1 MRQVLSTHMPTKW
14 GRFETLGF
22 ERQISNGTRRVE
34 TALALVL
41 GDLTDGA
48 PLLRI
53 HSQCLTGELFRSMRC
68 DCSDQ
73 LDLAMREI
81 VKEGCGVVIYEHQE
95 GRGIGLMAKLQ
106 AYRLQDA
113 GLDTLDANCAL
124 GHPVD
129 CRDFSLPAEILRH
142 LGISRVR
149 LLSNN
154 PRKSRALR
162 DAGIEIIERVACEVA
177 PTPHSFAYL
186 RTKRDR
192 MGHTLTLGQERQ
204 RDRLQDAV
212 EFATIDQAIRDLRS
226 GRMVV
231 VVDDEGRE
239 NEGDLLIAAE
249 MITPEAI
256 AFMANH
262 GRGLICLAMTDERL
276 KQLQLAPMTTDNNAL
291 GGTAFTVSIDVRGRC
306 VTTGISAH
314 DRAQTISAAIDSR
327 SVPEDFARPGHVFP
341 IRARAGGV
349 LERRGHTEAAVD
361 LACLAGLYPAG
372 VICEIVND
380 DGTMARITDLVHF
393 CKLHDL
399 KMVTVVDLAR
409 YRLELPAERSVVRA
423 EGLSP
428 VCQAESALP
437 QRLESIESCVA
448 G

>member
-1 MRQVLSTHMPTKW
+1 MIRQVLSTRMPTKW

-22 ERQISNGTRRVE
+22 ERQVANGTRRVE

-48 PLLRI
+48 PLLRV

-81 VKEGCGVVIYEHQE
+81 ARQGCGLVIYEHQE

-124 GHPVD
+124 GHLVD
-129 CRDFSLPAEILRH
+129 CRNFSLPAEILRH
-142 LGISRVR
+142 LGISQVR

-154 PRKSRALR
+154 PRKSCALR
-162 DAGIEIIERVACEVA
+162 DAGIEVIERLACEVA

-192 MGHTLTLGQERQ
+192 MGHALTLGRQQEREGL
-204 RDRLQDAV
+204 RDAV
-212 EFATIDQAIRDLRS
+212 EFATIEEAIRDLRS

-231 VVDDEGRE
+231 VVDDEDRE

-249 MITPEAI
+249 MITPQAV

-276 KQLQLAPMTTDNNAL
+276 KQLQLAPMTIDNTAL
-291 GGTAFTVSIDVRGRC
+291 GGTAFTVSIDVRGRR

-361 LACLAGLYPAG
+361 LARLAGLYPAG
-372 VICEIVND
+372 VICEIVNE
-380 DGTMARITDLVHF
+380 DGTMACVTDLVSF
-393 CKLHDL
+393 CQLHDL
-399 KMVTVVDLAR
+399 KMITVADLAR
-409 YRLELPAERSVVRA
+409 YRLELAPEGSVARA
-423 EGLSP
+423 EGKP
-428 VCQAESALP
+428 APNECAAA
-437 QRLESIESCVA
+437 R